1 MSTREFAHTVRL
13 ESQTTTAIWL
23 NAWSSRVA
31 YCTSCSGDYP
41 DDQALFIDGVEH
53 CPLCKSDDGK
63 RYYYCDEHGSPDDS
77 CDR

>member
-1 MSTREFAHTVRL
+1 MSTREL
-13 ESQTTTAIWL
+13 WL

-31 YCTSCSGDYP
+31 YCLTCSGDYP
-41 DDQALFIDGVEH
+41 DDQAIFIDGTEH
-53 CPLCKSDDGK
+53 CPLCKSDYGK

>member
-1 MSTREFAHTVRL
+1 MSTREL
-13 ESQTTTAIWL
+13 WL

-77 CDR
+77 CER